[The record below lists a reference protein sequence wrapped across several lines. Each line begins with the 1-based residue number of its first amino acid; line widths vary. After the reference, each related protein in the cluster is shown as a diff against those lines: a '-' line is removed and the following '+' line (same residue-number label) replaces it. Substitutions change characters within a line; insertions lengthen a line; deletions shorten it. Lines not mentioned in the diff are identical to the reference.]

1 MLGTF
6 SYGYY
11 YGPEHPEAEVA
22 TVNSLVANTVNR
34 EGEKGL
40 GLLLFTETGPA
51 DAADKRLT
59 NKAGYL
65 CLYDRKALEKLKAVL
80 EKILEK

>member
-6 SYGYY
+6 SYGHY
-11 YGPEHPEAEVA
+11 YGPEHPAEEMA
-22 TVNSLVANTVNR
+22 AVNSLLVDAVSR
-34 EGEKGL
+34 DGEKGL
-40 GLLLFTETGPA
+40 GLLIFTETFPEEPTEG
-51 DAADKRLT
+51 RLT